1 MVLLLTTVI
10 SCLVQL
16 FSLSLKQ
23 SINSLFELT
32 SQPPCQLFSDVKML
46 MDLLG
51 TVVCMYVGRM
61 CINCIHMYC
70 GATMECMAVVSIF
83 T

>member
-51 TVVCMYVGRM
+51 SVVCMYVCGQ
-61 CINCIHMYC
+61 NVYKLYTHVLWSYNGMYGC
-70 GATMECMAVVSIF
+70 S
-83 T
+83 